1 MYINRII
8 AILIT
13 LMVVQSCATS
23 KLTEE
28 GETAYQEGN
37 YEAALSKWEQHIN
50 EKEQELKTV
59 DSSIYFKAG
68 KAAWELDQSD
78 KAQDYLESADNTGYA
93 SPELYLLLSRINKN
107 IDNLTLEIEALENYH
122 EKYPEGEAI
131 RKINIRLFETYVESE
146 QWAKA
151 EELWPSL
158 PDQVKSDLEMKKD
171 WFKVNKKLE
180 NDEKCNELAS
190 QILDEEPENLAA
202 LEWNA
207 IKYFKKADDLYMKVM
222 KDYNE
227 SRSRENYNKL
237 LEAWDVIWP
246 DFKTSRDYFEKLY
259 ELEPKPRYANYLG
272 HIYKR
277 MDKDQKAEEWYKKA
291 E

>member
-1 MYINRII
+1 MYINRIT
-8 AILIT
+8 AILIA
-13 LMVVQSCATS
+13 LIFMHSCTTT

-37 YEAALSKWEQHIN
+37 YQDALDKWEQHID
-50 EKEQELKTV
+50 EKEQELETV

-68 KAAWELDQSD
+68 KAAWELDKKE
-78 KAQDYLESADNTGYA
+78 KAIDYLESADNNGYA
-93 SPELYLLLSRINKN
+93 SKELYILLSQRYKN
-107 IDNLTLEIEALENYH
+107 IDNLTLEIEALESYH
-122 EKYPEGEAI
+122 EKFPEGEAI
-131 RKINIRLFETYVESE
+131 NKINNRLFKTYVESE
-146 QWAKA
+146 QWVKA

-171 WFKVNKKLE
+171 WFKVNKKLG
-180 NDEKCNELAS
+180 NDEKCNELAG
-190 QILDEEPENLAA
+190 QILDEKPENLAA

-227 SRSRENYNKL
+227 SRTRENYNKL

-259 ELEPKPRYANYLG
+259 QLNPKSRYANYLG

-277 MDKDQKAEEWYKKA
+277 MDKDQKAEEWFKKA